1 MIYLVIDKMTFY
13 ELFCFESGLKLP
25 FFTKKPP
32 QQQQPKPPH
41 ERRLEI

>member
-1 MIYLVIDKMTFY
+1 MPLY
-13 ELFCFESGLKLP
+13 ELYCIESILDLP

-41 ERRLEI
+41 GRSLEI